1 MSILKKLLDATT
13 EDLAGIY
20 KELAE
25 TVGIDNAHEIYLHF
39 KGMQMMFPRRFYS
52 HKYIAQQIVKEREEG
67 VSVRCLVQKYGLC
80 ESRVRQIL
88 REDNQ

>member
-1 MSILKKLLDATT
+1 MDKLLDATT

-39 KGMQMMFPRRFYS
+39 KGMQMMFPRKFYS
-52 HKYIAQQIVKEREEG
+52 HKYIAQQIVKEYEKG

-80 ESRVRQIL
+80 ESRVRQIIKKYS
-88 REDNQ
+88 Q

>member
-1 MSILKKLLDATT
+1 MKKLLDATT

-52 HKYIAQQIVKEREEG
+52 PIPAAKN
-67 VSVRCLVQKYGLC
+67 SQKHMPGC
-80 ESRVRQIL
+80 PHESGI
-88 REDNQ
+88 